1 MQTILDPAF
10 EPGGAAR
17 SRLIIPADE
26 LQSSAESVFKAA
38 AQITAA
44 EADAAPIPGDF
55 PLYEYL
61 SSVARAKGFQHCG
74 TILLLIQ
81 RPDQAARVLALIR
94 EAIAAL
100 GGPGD
105 FFDVLDL
112 LTCPDGRPQ

>member
-10 EPGGAAR
+10 QSGGAAR

-44 EADAAPIPGDF
+44 ETVTGPDDL

-61 SSVARAKGFQHCG
+61 SSIARAKGFQHCG

-81 RPDQAARVLALIR
+81 QPEQAARVRALIR
-94 EAIAAL
+94 DAIVAI
-100 GGPGD
+100 GGPGE

-112 LTCPDGRPQ
+112 ITLPGGRAQ